1 MPLVPCPDCNEQIST
16 LAPAC
21 PRCGRPSEQV
31 ATPTAAKHPVTV
43 ELTDKK
49 YKGPMAV
56 FAGVMLVGVFIWMAG
71 SPPVGISIAII
82 GILGYI
88 AAQSAAWWDNG

>member
-1 MPLVPCPDCNEQIST
+1 
-16 LAPAC
+16 
-21 PRCGRPSEQV
+21 
-31 ATPTAAKHPVTV
+31 
-43 ELTDKK
+43 LTDKK